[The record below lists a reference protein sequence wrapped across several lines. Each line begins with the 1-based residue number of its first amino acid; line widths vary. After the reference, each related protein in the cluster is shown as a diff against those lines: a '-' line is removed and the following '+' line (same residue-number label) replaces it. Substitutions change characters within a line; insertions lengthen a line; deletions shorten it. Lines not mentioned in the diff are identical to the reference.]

1 LVAQNLQRAVD
12 QLIVTSR
19 SWVCCSERGHYANL
33 LSTDAR
39 LGYASRLQTPYI
51 DTTDQC
57 LELYFQAQSTSPL
70 SKPEISIIAV
80 DEEQQETELASTM
93 GLERTNWD
101 RLFTR
106 LPAGVHRVVV
116 QGLRSL
122 SGYSGMSVDDIVVQP
137 CDKFGN

>member
-1 LVAQNLQRAVD
+1 
-12 QLIVTSR
+12 
-19 SWVCCSERGHYANL
+19 

-137 CDKFGN
+137 CDKFGNRFILDVACACFTGRAVSADPRCIVSVFIV